1 MYKYLVLANLIILS
15 CSKSEDDSSSYTTDI
30 KNNDIN
36 QPVNSGNIYFENETC
51 KCPNAL
57 NGDKDV
63 ISGITYT
70 AVDNSTIKDEIA
82 KGNIYLCT
90 TLVTDMSG
98 TSVSNTFQNFFNN
111 ISFNSNISFWDV
123 SNVINMDGMFF
134 NADLFNQDISSWDT
148 SKVENM
154 GSLFK
159 NASSFNQ
166 SISGWDTS
174 KVTKMLDL
182 FRGART
188 FNQDISSWDTVNV
201 NSMSNM
207 FNGATSF
214 NQDISSWCVSNFS
227 FEPDNFSTNSPLI
240 DSYKPIWG
248 NCPE

>member
-15 CSKSEDDSSSYTTDI
+15 CSKSEDDSSSYSTDI

-166 SISGWDTS
+166 SISGWNTS

>member
-1 MYKYLVLANLIILS
+1 MNKYLVLANLVILS
-15 CSKSEDDSSSYTTDI
+15 CSKSEDDSSSYSTDI

-111 ISFNSNISFWDV
+111 TSFNSNISFWDV

-166 SISGWDTS
+166 SISGWNTS

>member
-1 MYKYLVLANLIILS
+1 MNKYLVLANLIILS
-15 CSKSEDDSSSYTTDI
+15 CSKSEDDSSSYSTDI
-30 KNNDIN
+30 KNYDIN

-63 ISGITYT
+63 IAGITYT

-166 SISGWDTS
+166 SISGWNTS

>member
-1 MYKYLVLANLIILS
+1 MNKYLVLANLIILS
-15 CSKSEDDSSSYTTDI
+15 CSKSEDDSSSYSTDI

-36 QPVNSGNIYFENETC
+36 QSVNSGNIYFENETC

-111 ISFNSNISFWDV
+111 TSFNSNISFWDV

-166 SISGWDTS
+166 SISGWNTS

-188 FNQDISSWDTVNV
+188 FNQDISNWDTVNV

>member
-1 MYKYLVLANLIILS
+1 MNKYLVLANLIILS
-15 CSKSEDDSSSYTTDI
+15 CSKSEDDSSSYSTDI

-166 SISGWDTS
+166 SISGWNTS

-227 FEPDNFSTNSPLI
+227 LEPDNFSTNSPLI

-248 NCPE
+248 YCPE

>member
-1 MYKYLVLANLIILS
+1 MNKYLVLANLVILS
-15 CSKSEDDSSSYTTDI
+15 CSKCEDDSSSYSTDI

-166 SISGWDTS
+166 SISGWNTS

>member
-15 CSKSEDDSSSYTTDI
+15 CSKSEDDSSSYSTDI

-57 NGDKDV
+57 NGDRDV

>member
-1 MYKYLVLANLIILS
+1 MNKYIVIISVLILS
-15 CSKSEDDSSSYTTDI
+15 CSKSEDESSSYST
-30 KNNDIN
+30 IN
-36 QPVNSGNIYFENETC
+36 EDVVASQFVNSGNIYFENGTC

-70 AVDNSTIKDEIA
+70 AVNNSSIKDEIA
-82 KGNIYLCT
+82 EGNIYLCT

-98 TSVSNTFQNFFNN
+98 TSQSNTFQNFFKNN
-111 ISFNSNISFWDV
+111 LFNSNISFWDV
-123 SNVINMDGMFF
+123 SNVTNMDGMFF

-148 SKVENM
+148 SNVENM
-154 GSLFK
+154 GSMFK

-166 SISGWDTS
+166 SISSWNTS

-182 FRGART
+182 FRGARA
-188 FNQDISSWDTVNV
+188 FNQDISSWDTSNV

-207 FNGATSF
+207 FDGAISF
-214 NQDISSWCVSNFS
+214 NQDISNWCVSNFN
-227 FEPDNFSTNSPLI
+227 FEPIDFSTNSPLI
-240 DSYKPIWG
+240 ESYKPIWG